1 MAPGVVGS
9 LFTLLVFSL
18 INRLTPD
25 DIILNHQNHHGNKI
39 SCETF
44 IVKTGKQVILNDFV
58 LDSLYP
64 RYDFQNINGGHTKI
78 IKPTRKVTNIQS
90 YFMCLLLILS
100 GDISLNPGPTK
111 FPCGI
116 CSKAVRKNQR
126 GILCDECQ
134 YWFHVKCIDLPV
146 AEYNILSQTSDSWYC
161 KSCTLP
167 QFTNSFFD
175 ISLEEKSNAPSQSY
189 LPSSPEETSDVN
201 TVFSHLR
208 NVRKLHP
215 RNFITA
221 YLNINSIRYKFDE
234 IKEILTDKIVDLL
247 FIAETKLDVSFN
259 DSLFESEGYKLY
271 RRDRNANGG
280 GILSIISSDIPSS
293 RKINLECETIENIS
307 HEVYI
312 NDRKWLIMGMYK
324 PPSMTGNTFSESF
337 SKNLD
342 KITVKYDNYIV
353 LGDLNFDMLISDK
366 CQPLSDI
373 CDIFDLDQLV
383 KEPTCFKKDCRPS
396 LVDVI
401 LTNKKSSCFKTLNF
415 PTGISDCH
423 NFIST
428 TVKGQLP
435 QQQNEKIIYRSYKN
449 FDIDNFK
456 NDIAKIKIEIV
467 DGVTTAEQY

>member
-1 MAPGVVGS
+1 
-9 LFTLLVFSL
+9 
-18 INRLTPD
+18 
-25 DIILNHQNHHGNKI
+25 
-39 SCETF
+39 
-44 IVKTGKQVILNDFV
+44 
-58 LDSLYP
+58 
-64 RYDFQNINGGHTKI
+64 
-78 IKPTRKVTNIQS
+78 
-90 YFMCLLLILS
+90 
-100 GDISLNPGPTK
+100 
-111 FPCGI
+111 
-116 CSKAVRKNQR
+116 
-126 GILCDECQ
+126 
-134 YWFHVKCIDLPV
+134 
-146 AEYNILSQTSDSWYC
+146 
-161 KSCTLP
+161 
-167 QFTNSFFD
+167 
-175 ISLEEKSNAPSQSY
+175 
-189 LPSSPEETSDVN
+189 
-201 TVFSHLR
+201 
-208 NVRKLHP
+208 
-215 RNFITA
+215 
-221 YLNINSIRYKFDE
+221 
-234 IKEILTDKIVDLL
+234 
-247 FIAETKLDVSFN
+247 TKLDVSFN

-271 RRDRNANGG
+271 RRDRNASGG

-312 NDRKWLIMGMYK
+312 NDKKWLIMGMYK

-467 DGVTTAEQY
+467 DGVTTAEQ

>member
-78 IKPTRKVTNIQS
+78 IKPTRKETNIQS

-247 FIAETKLDVSFN
+247 FIAETKPDVSF
-259 DSLFESEGYKLY
+259 
-271 RRDRNANGG
+271 
-280 GILSIISSDIPSS
+280 
-293 RKINLECETIENIS
+293 
-307 HEVYI
+307 
-312 NDRKWLIMGMYK
+312 
-324 PPSMTGNTFSESF
+324 
-337 SKNLD
+337 
-342 KITVKYDNYIV
+342 
-353 LGDLNFDMLISDK
+353 
-366 CQPLSDI
+366 
-373 CDIFDLDQLV
+373 
-383 KEPTCFKKDCRPS
+383 
-396 LVDVI
+396 
-401 LTNKKSSCFKTLNF
+401 
-415 PTGISDCH
+415 
-423 NFIST
+423 
-428 TVKGQLP
+428 
-435 QQQNEKIIYRSYKN
+435 
-449 FDIDNFK
+449 
-456 NDIAKIKIEIV
+456 
-467 DGVTTAEQY
+467 